1 MSFTIKSIS
10 PDQYSTTVQI
20 EKKAFAKADHS
31 DGTEHLLIT
40 KLRNE
45 KLYIPDFDI
54 IAVSDKTQVIGH
66 AMLST
71 AKIKNSSATISQK
84 IGVLAPLAVLPNFQ
98 KQGVGTLLLHEL
110 EQRAT
115 KFGLLA
121 ISILGDP
128 AYYGRFGYAPA
139 STFDINAP
147 FDVDNKF
154 FMMKE
159 LQPHNLDNI
168 SGTLEYQAS
177 FGI

>member
-1 MSFTIKSIS
+1 MSFIIKSVS
-10 PDQYSTTVQI
+10 PDQYSTTVQV
-20 EKKAFAKADHS
+20 EKKAFAQADHS

-45 KLYIPDFDI
+45 KLYIPDFDV
-54 IAVSDKTQVIGH
+54 IAVSDKSQVVGH

-71 AKIKNSSATISQK
+71 AKIKNSSTTVSQK
-84 IGVLAPLAVLPNFQ
+84 IGVLAPLAVLPDFQ
-98 KQGVGTLLLHEL
+98 KQGIGTLLLHEL

-115 KFGLLA
+115 KSEILA

-128 AYYGRFGYAPA
+128 AYYGRFGYVPA
-139 STFDINAP
+139 NNFNIKAP
-147 FDVDNKF
+147 FEVDNKF

-159 LQPHNLDNI
+159 LRPHSLDNI
-168 SGTLEYQAS
+168 SGTLEYQSS